1 MAAPEVPE
9 NPGLQPGSLSVV
21 RPALSGTGAAFE
33 TFIKITADGS
43 VSAFNGHV
51 DLGTGIRTAL
61 GQIVAEELE
70 VSFAR
75 VVVVLGDTSLVPN
88 QGATIASE
96 TIQISAV
103 PLRKA
108 AAQARQFLLARA
120 AERLELPVEDLSVQD
135 GLIRGKDN
143 RSISYGELIEGGII
157 RLELDDNVPVKA
169 VDAYTIV
176 GRSVPRADLPAKA
189 TGELVYVHD
198 VRVPGMLHG
207 RMVRPPYAGVDAG
220 AFVGTSLIAVDE
232 NSVHD
237 IPGLVAVV
245 RIGDFVGVVAER
257 EENAVKAAA
266 QLRVTWK
273 PTPTLPDMKA
283 VETALRANPSTPRT
297 LIDKGDVDAAIA
309 AAAKPMPRTYVWPY
323 QMHGS
328 IGPSCAVADYQ
339 DGHIRVWSGTQ
350 NPHILRDDL
359 AVLLARP
366 DSEID
371 VIRMEAAGCYG
382 RNCADDVS
390 ADAVLLSRA
399 VGRPVRVQLTREQ
412 EHAWEP
418 KGTAQL
424 MDVKGGLRAD
434 GSVAGY
440 DFATRYPSNGAPTLA
455 LLLTGAITP
464 VAVVSEMGDRTAI
477 PPYDYE
483 AMRVVAHDMPP
494 IVRASWFRGVS
505 ALPNTFAHESYID
518 ELATEAGVDPIE
530 YRLRYLKD
538 PRAIDLVNA
547 VAERAGWTPRPVWK
561 EPVAENDIVR
571 GRGFAYALYVHSKF
585 PGYGAAWSAWIAD
598 VAVNKATG
606 DVSVTRVVAGQDSG
620 LMINPDGVRHQI
632 HGNVIQSTSRALM
645 EEVSFDR
652 HSVTSREWGAY
663 PIITFPDIPEIDVL
677 MLPRQD
683 QPPLGVGESASVP
696 SAAAIANAIFD
707 ATGVRFREPPF
718 TAERILAGLRGEQ
731 HAAPGALPL
740 AAARPQVSAERW
752 QNPFAG
758 RRAALATVTAL
769 CAAVVGIAAAMLP
782 WRSIAPIARPDASV
796 YSAAT
801 IARGRQLAALGDCAV
816 CHTNANG
823 TINAGGRAIET
834 PFGIIYS
841 TNITP
846 DPDTG
851 IGAWSYPAFERAMRE
866 GIHRDGRQLY
876 PAFPYTHFAKATDA
890 DLQALYAYL
899 MAQAPVRADTPEN
912 TLAFP
917 LNLRPLLAGWNALF
931 HQSSVFQADPTRSA
945 TWNRGAY
952 LVEGLGHCGACH
964 SPRNALGA
972 EKAKAYLAG
981 GFAEGWEA
989 PPLTSLSQ
997 APIPWSEDELFAY
1010 LRTGE
1015 SRFHGVAAGPM
1026 APVVKELAALPD
1038 PDIRAMAVYLV
1049 SFNDNAIDKPA
1060 EDALAA
1066 RLETSTGTR
1075 VASASPIG
1083 ARLYQGACAVC
1094 HAVGGAPLFGSRPS
1108 LALNSNLHSAAP
1120 DNLIQVILHG
1130 IASPVSSDL
1139 GYMPGFKD
1147 SMTDDQ
1153 VAELVSYL
1161 RQQFAP
1167 EKPPWTGVRAAL
1179 SQARHQV
1186 RHQVKLGTTR

>member
-1 MAAPEVPE
+1 MVMPDFPID
-9 NPGLQPGSLSVV
+9 PKLRPGSLSVV
-21 RPALSGTGAAFE
+21 RPTASGAVAGFE
-33 TFIKITADGS
+33 TFIQITADGL
-43 VSAFNGHV
+43 VTAFNGHV

-61 GQIVAEELE
+61 GQIVAEELD

-75 VVVVLGDTSLVPN
+75 VVVVLGDTSRAPD

-96 TIQISAV
+96 TIQVTAV

-108 AAQARQFLLARA
+108 AAQARHFLLARA
-120 AERLELPVEDLSVQD
+120 AVRLELPVEDLAIED
-135 GLIRGKDN
+135 GLIRGRDN
-143 RSISYGELIEGGII
+143 RSVSYGELIADEII
-157 RLELDDNVPVKA
+157 RLELADDVPVKA

-176 GRSVPRADLPAKA
+176 GQSVPRTDLPAKA

-207 RMVRPPYAGVDAG
+207 RVVRPPYAGVDAG

-232 NSVHD
+232 ASVRD
-237 IPGLVAVV
+237 IPGLIAVV

-266 QLRVTWK
+266 RLKVAWK
-273 PTPTLPDMKA
+273 PTPSLPDLKD

-309 AAAKPMPRTYVWPY
+309 AAAKPMQRTYIWPY

-328 IGPSCAVADYQ
+328 IGPSCAVADYK
-339 DGHIRVWSGTQ
+339 DANVRVWSGTQ
-350 NPHILRDDL
+350 NPHILRADL
-359 AVLLARP
+359 ALLVARP
-366 DSEID
+366 EIEID

-424 MDVKGGLRAD
+424 MDVKGGLNAD

-455 LLLTGAITP
+455 LLLTGAVAP
-464 VAVVSEMGDRTAI
+464 VPDVFEMGDRTAI
-477 PPYDYE
+477 PPYDYD

-494 IVRASWFRGVS
+494 IVRASWLRGVS

-530 YRLRYLKD
+530 YRLRYLRD
-538 PRAIDLVNA
+538 SRAIDLVNA

-561 EPVAENDIVR
+561 EPAAENDIVR
-571 GRGFAYALYVHSKF
+571 GRGFAHALYVHGKF

-620 LMINPDGVRHQI
+620 LMINPEGVRHQI
-632 HGNVIQSTSRALM
+632 HGNVIQSTSRALT

-652 HSVTSREWGAY
+652 TSVVSREWGAY
-663 PIITFPDIPEIDVL
+663 PIITFPDLPKIDVL

-707 ATGVRFREPPF
+707 ATGVRFRELPF
-718 TAERILAGLRGEQ
+718 TPDRILRGLGGKQR
-731 HAAPGALPL
+731 ATRDALPL
-740 AAARPQVSAERW
+740 AAPRRSAPPDAW
-752 QNPFAG
+752 QNPFAS
-758 RRAALATVTAL
+758 RRGAFAGIAAL
-769 CAAVVGIAAAMLP
+769 CAAAVGIAAAALP

-796 YSAAT
+796 YSEAT
-801 IARGRQLAALGDCAV
+801 IVRGRQLAALGDCAV
-816 CHTNANG
+816 CHTEANG
-823 TINAGGRAIET
+823 VINAGGRAIET
-834 PFGIIYS
+834 PFGTIYS

-846 DPDTG
+846 DVETG
-851 IGAWSYPAFERAMRE
+851 IGSWSYPAFERSMRE
-866 GIHRDGRQLY
+866 GIHRDGRHLY
-876 PAFPYTHFAKATDA
+876 PAFPYTHFARTSDA

-899 MAQAPVRADTPEN
+899 MAQAPVRADNRKT

-917 LNLRPLLAGWNALF
+917 FNWRPLMAGWNALF
-931 HQSSVFQADPTRSA
+931 HRPGLFEADATRSA
-945 TWNRGAY
+945 IWNRGAY
-952 LVEGLGHCGACH
+952 LIEGLGHCAACH

-972 EKAKAYLAG
+972 EKANSYLAG

-997 APIPWSEDELFAY
+997 APIPWSEDELYAY
-1010 LRTGE
+1010 LRSGE

-1026 APVVKELAALPD
+1026 APVVKELASLPD
-1038 PDIRAMAVYLV
+1038 QDIRAMAVYLA
-1049 SFNDNAIDKPA
+1049 SFNHSAVSKPA
-1060 EDALAA
+1060 EGELAA
-1066 RLETSTGTR
+1066 RLETLTGTR
-1075 VASASPIG
+1075 AVSASPLG
-1083 ARLYQGACAVC
+1083 ARLYEGACAVC
-1094 HAVGGAPLFGSRPS
+1094 HRVGGAPLFGSRPS
-1108 LALNSNLHSAAP
+1108 LALNSNLHSTVP

-1153 VAELVSYL
+1153 LAELVSYL

-1167 EKPPWTGVRAAL
+1167 EKPSWAGVTEAVGR
-1179 SQARHQV
+1179 ARH
-1186 RHQVKLGTTR
+1186 RISH

>member
-1 MAAPEVPE
+1 MAAPELPD
-9 NPGLQPGSLSVV
+9 NRTILAGALSVV
-21 RPALSGTGAAFE
+21 RAAGSDGTFE
-33 TFIKITADGS
+33 TFVKIAADGS
-43 VSAFNGHV
+43 VTAFNGHV

-61 GQIVAEELE
+61 GQIVAEELD

-75 VVVVLGDTSLVPN
+75 VVVVLGDTSRVPN

-96 TIQISAV
+96 TIQITAV
-103 PLRKA
+103 PLRNA
-108 AAQARQFLLARA
+108 AAQARRFLAARA
-120 AERLELPVEDLSVQD
+120 AERLEVPVEDLTIED
-135 GLIRGKDN
+135 GLIRGRDN
-143 RSISYGELIEGGII
+143 RSVSYGELIAGESI
-157 RLELDDNVPVKA
+157 RLELAEDVPVKP
-169 VDAYTIV
+169 VNAYSIV
-176 GRSVPRADLPAKA
+176 GQSQPRVDLPAKA

-207 RMVRPPYAGVDAG
+207 RVVRPPYAGVDAG
-220 AFVGTSLIAVDE
+220 PFVGTSLIAVDE
-232 NSVHD
+232 TSVRD

-245 RIGDFVGVVAER
+245 TIGDFVGVIAER
-257 EENAVKAAA
+257 EENAIKAAA
-266 QLRVTWK
+266 QLKVTWK
-273 PTPTLPDMKA
+273 PVPTLPELGD

-297 LIDKGDVDAAIA
+297 LIDKGDVNAAIA
-309 AAAKPMPRTYVWPY
+309 AAAKPMQRTYIWPY

-339 DGHIRVWSGTQ
+339 DGQIKVWSGTQ
-350 NPHILRDDL
+350 NPHLLRADL
-359 AVLLARP
+359 ALLLARP
-366 DSEID
+366 ETDID
-371 VIRMEAAGCYG
+371 LIRMEAAGCYG

-418 KGTAQL
+418 KGAAQL
-424 MDVKGGLRAD
+424 MDVKGGLNAD

-455 LLLTGAITP
+455 LLLTGTIAP
-464 VAVVSEMGDRTAI
+464 VADVFEMGDRTAI
-477 PPYDYE
+477 PPYDYDN
-483 AMRVVAHDMPP
+483 MRVVVHDMPP
-494 IVRASWFRGVS
+494 IVRAAWLRGVS

-518 ELATEAGVDPIE
+518 ELAAEASVDPIE

-538 PRAIDLVNA
+538 PRAVDLVNA
-547 VAERAGWTPRPVWK
+547 VAERAGWTPRPHRQ
-561 EPVAENDIVR
+561 EPKAEGDIVR

-606 DVSVTRVVAGQDSG
+606 DVNVTRVVAGQDSG

-632 HGNVIQSTSRALM
+632 HGNVIQSTSRALL

-652 HSVTSREWGAY
+652 SSVTSREWGAY
-663 PIITFPDIPEIDVL
+663 PIIKFPELPKIDVL

-696 SAAAIANAIFD
+696 SAAAIANAIYD
-707 ATGVRFREPPF
+707 ATGVRFRELPF
-718 TAERILAGLRGEQ
+718 TPERILRGLRGEQ
-731 HAAPGALPL
+731 SAAPTALPGTTPKP
-740 AAARPQVSAERW
+740 AAPRVKW
-752 QNPFAG
+752 QNPFAK
-758 RRAALATVTAL
+758 RRGALATVAAL
-769 CAAVVGIAAAMLP
+769 CAAVVGIGAAMLP
-782 WRSIAPIARPDASV
+782 WRAIAPIARPEAST
-796 YSAAT
+796 YSQAT

-823 TINAGGRAIET
+823 VINAGGRAIET
-834 PFGIIYS
+834 PFGTIHS

-846 DPDTG
+846 DVETG

-866 GIHRDGRQLY
+866 GIHRDGRHLY
-876 PAFPYTHFAKATDA
+876 PAFPYPHFAKTTDA
-890 DLQALYAYL
+890 DLQALYAFV
-899 MAQAPVRADTPEN
+899 MAQSPVRAVTPKN
-912 TLAFP
+912 ALAFP
-917 LNLRPLLAGWNALF
+917 FNLRPLMAGWNALF
-931 HQSSVFQADPTRSA
+931 HQAAVFESDA
-945 TWNRGAY
+945 TKSEIWNRGAY

-972 EKAKAYLAG
+972 ETAKAYLAG

-989 PPLTSLSQ
+989 PPLTSLSL

-1010 LRTGE
+1010 LRKGE
-1015 SRFHGVAAGPM
+1015 SRVHGVAAGPM

-1038 PDIRAMAVYLV
+1038 QDIRAMAVYLA
-1049 SFNDNAIDKPA
+1049 SFNENAIDRA
-1060 EDALAA
+1060 AQDALAA
-1066 RLETSTGTR
+1066 KLETSTGTR
-1075 VASASPIG
+1075 AVSASPIG
-1083 ARLYQGACAVC
+1083 VRLYEGACAVC

-1108 LALNSNLHSAAP
+1108 LALNSNLHSTMP

-1130 IASPVSSDL
+1130 IAVPASSDL
-1139 GYMPGFKD
+1139 GYMPAFKD
-1147 SMTDDQ
+1147 SMTDAQ
-1153 VAELVSYL
+1153 LAELVAYL

-1167 EKPPWTGVRAAL
+1167 DKPAWAGVAAAIR
-1179 SQARHQV
+1179 QARQGV
-1186 RHQVKLGTTR
+1186 TR

>member
-1 MAAPEVPE
+1 MAAPDSSKEHPQ
-9 NPGLQPGSLSVV
+9 GTLSVV
-21 RPALSGTGAAFE
+21 RPAPSGANGGFE

-43 VSAFNGHV
+43 VTAFNGHV
-51 DLGTGIRTAL
+51 DLGTGIRTAI
-61 GQIVAEELE
+61 GQIVAEELD

-75 VVVVLGDTSLVPN
+75 VVVVLGDTSRAPN

-96 TIQISAV
+96 TIQITAV

-108 AAQARQFLLARA
+108 AAQARQFLIARA
-120 AERLELPVEDLSVQD
+120 AARLELAVEELSIED
-135 GLIRGKDN
+135 GLIRGPNN
-143 RSISYGELIEGGII
+143 RSVSYGELISGEGI
-157 RLELDDNVPVKA
+157 RLELDNDVPVKA
-169 VDAYTIV
+169 VGAYSIV
-176 GRSVPRADLPAKA
+176 GRSVPRVDLPAKA

-207 RMVRPPYAGVDAG
+207 RVVRPPYAGVDAG

-232 NSVHD
+232 TSVRD
-237 IPGLVAVV
+237 IPGVVAVV
-245 RIGDFVGVVAER
+245 TIGDFVGVVAER
-257 EENAVKAAA
+257 EENAIKAAA
-266 QLRVTWK
+266 QLKVSWK
-273 PTPTLPDMKA
+273 PVPTLPDLGE

-297 LIDKGDVDAAIA
+297 LIDKGDVDAAIRGA
-309 AAAKPMPRTYVWPY
+309 ARPMPRTYVWPY

-328 IGPSCAVADYQ
+328 IGPSCSVADYR
-339 DGHIRVWSGTQ
+339 DDAIRVWSGTQ
-350 NPHILRDDL
+350 NPHILRGDL
-359 AVLLARP
+359 ALLIDRP
-366 DSEID
+366 EAEID

-390 ADAVLLSRA
+390 ADALLLSRA
-399 VGRPVRVQLTREQ
+399 VGHPVRVQLTREQ
-412 EHAWEP
+412 EHTWEP

-424 MDVKGGLRAD
+424 MDVNGGLNAD

-455 LLLTGAITP
+455 LLLTGRIAP
-464 VAVVSEMGDRTAI
+464 APEVFEMGDRTAI

-483 AMRVVAHDMPP
+483 NMRVVVNDMPP
-494 IVRASWFRGVS
+494 IVRASWLRGVS

-530 YRLRYLKD
+530 YRLRYLRD
-538 PRAIDLVNA
+538 QRAVDLVNA
-547 VAERAGWTPRPVWK
+547 VAERAGWKPRPVWQ
-561 EPVAENDIVR
+561 EPEAEGDIVR

-598 VAVNKATG
+598 VAVNRTTG

-645 EEVSFDR
+645 EEVSFER
-652 HSVTSREWGAY
+652 GAVTAREWGAY
-663 PIITFPDIPEIDVL
+663 PIIKFPDIPKIDVL

-696 SAAAIANAIFD
+696 SAAAIANAIYD
-707 ATGVRFREPPF
+707 ATGVRFRELPF
-718 TAERILAGLRGEQ
+718 TPERILKGLRGEAQ
-731 HAAPGALPL
+731 ATPTALPSPTPV
-740 AAARPQVSAERW
+740 APSDKWR
-752 QNPFAG
+752 NPFAKRSG
-758 RRAALATVTAL
+758 VFATAAAL
-769 CAAVVGIAAAMLP
+769 CAAVVGIGAAILP

-801 IARGRQLAALGDCAV
+801 IARGKELAALGDCAV
-816 CHTNANG
+816 CHTAVHG
-823 TINAGGRAIET
+823 VLNAGGLPLHT
-834 PFGIIYS
+834 PFGTIHS

-846 DPDTG
+846 DVETG

-876 PAFPYTHFAKATDA
+876 PAFPYTHFAKTSDA

-899 MAQAPVRADTPEN
+899 MAQAPVRADIPQN
-912 TLAFP
+912 ALAFP
-917 LNLRPLLAGWNALF
+917 FNLRPLLVGWNALF
-931 HQSSVFQADPTRSA
+931 HQPDTFQPDTTKSEL
-945 TWNRGAY
+945 WNRGAY
-952 LVEGLGHCGACH
+952 LVEGLGHCSACH
-964 SPRNALGA
+964 SPRNMLGA
-972 EKAKAYLAG
+972 ERQNAYLAG

-989 PPLTSLSQ
+989 PALTSLSQ

-1038 PDIRAMAVYLV
+1038 QDIRAMAVYLG
-1049 SFNDNAIDKPA
+1049 SFHDTAIDRSA
-1060 EDALAA
+1060 QQALAA
-1066 RLETSTGTR
+1066 KLEAETGTQTTA
-1075 VASASPIG
+1075 ASGTG

-1094 HAVGGAPLFGSRPS
+1094 HEVGGAPLFGSRPS
-1108 LALNSNLHSAAP
+1108 LALNSNLHSAVP

-1130 IASPVSSDL
+1130 IAQPVSSDL
-1139 GYMPGFKD
+1139 GYMPAFRD
-1147 SMTDDQ
+1147 SLTDGQ
-1153 VAELVSYL
+1153 VAELASYL
-1161 RQQFAP
+1161 RRQFAP
-1167 EKPPWTGVRAAL
+1167 DKPAWTNIEASIGRIR
-1179 SQARHQV
+1179 QEIAR
-1186 RHQVKLGTTR
+1186 